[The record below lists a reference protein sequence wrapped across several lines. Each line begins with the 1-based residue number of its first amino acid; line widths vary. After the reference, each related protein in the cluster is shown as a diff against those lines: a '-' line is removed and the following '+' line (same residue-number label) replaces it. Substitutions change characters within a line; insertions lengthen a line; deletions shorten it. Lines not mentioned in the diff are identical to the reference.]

1 MTDMKDIGL
10 WNYADWAA
18 AIAVLVLVGFLVVGA
33 WAITRREEEVLG
45 HPKGLYMLFFAEMWE
60 RFSYYGMRALLTL
73 YLVKHWLFDDSSSNL
88 IYGAY
93 TSLVYIT
100 PVLGG
105 WLADKYLGQRKAVLF
120 GAVLLT
126 AGHFFMAFEG
136 DGSGYSNDPTVN
148 IFWLA
153 LALIIVGSGFLKA
166 NISVMVGQLY
176 PRTDIRRDSA
186 YTIFYMGINLGAA
199 AGVLI
204 AAYIGETVSWA
215 WGFGLAGFGMLL
227 GLLVFVLGK
236 PLLRGNGE
244 SPVPAKLKEK
254 VAGLNF
260 EWMLYA
266 VGLVGVAVIWALI
279 QYQEAVGWILLVS
292 GILLLGY
299 VLQQALYRLP
309 GEDGTMS
316 RAETGSVF
324 YGGIVVLL
332 LTAALM
338 VVQAYTTFVDDLF
351 GSAGV
356 HVVRVLGISGLAL
369 VIAACF
375 GEAKRHEN
383 FARDRV
389 FAMIFVIL
397 LMPLFWGLFEQAGG
411 SMNLYTDRHVDRGG
425 IPTTFF
431 QSINPIYIILLAPL
445 FAALW
450 QWMARTGREPSAIA
464 KMGLGIVQMGLA
476 FVVFVWG
483 AQQFSV
489 TGDGGAL
496 LTPVLFL
503 FLFYLLSTTG
513 ELCLSPVGLSAI
525 NRLSARHMASLMM
538 AAFFFG
544 TAGGNYVAGFMG
556 SLMGEGEGGDMT
568 REAALDVYWAMGLV
582 AVGVGLFVTVVSPL
596 VKRLMHLDKL
606 ADDTVGDDLLGQA
619 EGPGE
624 PQGAGLHPETRPQ
637 T

>member
-1 MTDMKDIGL
+1 MTELKELGL

-18 AIAVLVLVGFLVVGA
+18 AISVLVLGGFLIGGA
-33 WAITRREEEVLG
+33 LAITRPKEEVLG

-73 YLVKHWLFDDSSSNL
+73 YLVKHWLFDDSASNL

-136 DGSGYSNDPTVN
+136 DGSGYANDATVN

-199 AGVLI
+199 TGVLI

-215 WGFGLAGFGMLL
+215 WGFGFAGFGMLL
-227 GLLVFVLGK
+227 GLIVFVLGK
-236 PLLRGNGE
+236 SLLRGNGE
-244 SPVPAKLKEK
+244 APVPAKLKEK
-254 VAGLNF
+254 VAGINF
-260 EWMLYA
+260 EWLLYV
-266 VGLVGVAVIWALI
+266 VGLLGVAVIWVLI
-279 QYQEAVGWILLVS
+279 QYQEAVGWILLLS

-299 VLQQALYRLP
+299 VLQQALYKLP
-309 GEDGTMS
+309 GENGQVS
-316 RAETGSVF
+316 TGSTRNVF
-324 YGGIVVLL
+324 YAGVVGLLAGAAVMFAQNGTSLISNILGGLGLL
-332 LTAALM
+332 L
-338 VVQAYTTFVDDLF
+338 VI
-351 GSAGV
+351 SACV
-356 HVVRVLGISGLAL
+356 MES
-369 VIAACF
+369 
-375 GEAKRHEN
+375 KQSEN

-389 FAMIFVIL
+389 YAMIFVIL

-445 FAALW
+445 FAGLW
-450 QWMARTGREPSAIA
+450 QWMAKTGKEPSAIA

-483 AQQFSV
+483 AEQFSV

-513 ELCLSPVGLSAI
+513 ELCLSPVGLSAM

-568 REAALDVYWAMGLV
+568 REAALEIYWAMGLV
-582 AVGVGLFVTVVSPL
+582 AVGVGVFVTIVSPL
-596 VKRLMHLDKL
+596 VKKLMHLDALK
-606 ADDTVGDDLLGQA
+606 DDNVGDDLAGQS

-624 PQGAGLHPETRPQ
+624 AQGAGMQPEMKG
-637 T
+637 